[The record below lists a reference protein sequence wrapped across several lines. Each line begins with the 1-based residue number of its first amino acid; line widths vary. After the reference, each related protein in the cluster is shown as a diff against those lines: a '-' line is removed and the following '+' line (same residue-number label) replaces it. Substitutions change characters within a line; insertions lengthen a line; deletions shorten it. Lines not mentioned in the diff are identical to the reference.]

1 MRARGCAVTDLLL
14 SAAVERPGT
23 GLSPRAWLNGRI
35 SALLATT
42 ALVAVAALLP
52 GAARALVAVQ
62 GATRRATP
70 ATGDF
75 NTGTNWSP
83 ATVPTG
89 TAFFGTSSIISLSSS
104 ANTTI
109 GGWTFNAGALAY
121 SFTNGNVLK
130 FTGAGIVI
138 NGGSATITNNV
149 SGFLQFFNTSTAG
162 SASITNNWG
171 LQFYDTSTAGSASI
185 TNNNNFLYFY
195 NTSTAGSASITNNA
209 GGDLYFTNTSTAGS
223 ASITNNGA
231 SSTLNFNHPSTA
243 GSASIT
249 NNGGALYFTDTST
262 AGSAT
267 ITNNAGGYLYFNNT
281 STAGSA
287 TITNNG
293 RLYFFDPSP
302 AGSATITTNAGSSA
316 KFYNTSSG
324 GNARFIVNGSGAF
337 DISGLAAAGMTAGSV
352 EGAGRHH
359 LGSEQLT
366 VGTHGL
372 LTQAGGA

>member
-1 MRARGCAVTDLLL
+1 VTDLLL

-52 GAARALVAVQ
+52 GAARAQ
-62 GATRRATP
+62 DATWRATP

-109 GGWTFNAGALAY
+109 GGWTFNAGASAY

-162 SASITNNWG
+162 SA
-171 LQFYDTSTAGSASI
+171 
-185 TNNNNFLYFY
+185 
-195 NTSTAGSASITNNA
+195 
-209 GGDLYFTNTSTAGS
+209 
-223 ASITNNGA
+223 
-231 SSTLNFNHPSTA
+231 
-243 GSASIT
+243 
-249 NNGGALYFTDTST
+249 
-262 AGSAT
+262 T
-267 ITNNAGGYLYFNNT
+267 ITNN
-281 STAGSA
+281 
-287 TITNNG
+287 
-293 RLYFFDPSP
+293 
-302 AGSATITTNAGSSA
+302 
-316 KFYNTSSG
+316 
-324 GNARFIVNGSGAF
+324 
-337 DISGLAAAGMTAGSV
+337 
-352 EGAGRHH
+352 
-359 LGSEQLT
+359 
-366 VGTHGL
+366 
-372 LTQAGGA
+372 